1 MVDDLN
7 SLKIIGNAELQER
20 PIEEILAKM
29 MDHVI
34 DEMEILRSANEQ
46 KNL

>member
-20 PIEEILAKM
+20 PIEE
-29 MDHVI
+29 VI
-34 DEMEILRSANEQ
+34 YKKTNKRFR
-46 KNL
+46 

>member
-20 PIEEILAKM
+20 PIEE
-29 MDHVI
+29 VI
-34 DEMEILRSANEQ
+34 HHL
-46 KNL
+46 KNNYFYNPYLDIS

>member
-20 PIEEILAKM
+20 PIEEVILDFLIIK
-29 MDHVI
+29 I
-34 DEMEILRSANEQ
+34 FIQFN
-46 KNL
+46 

>member
-20 PIEEILAKM
+20 PIEE
-29 MDHVI
+29 VI
-34 DEMEILRSANEQ
+34 YHLRKIFVQ
-46 KNL
+46 FLI

>member
-20 PIEEILAKM
+20 PIEEVIYKKKM
-29 MDHVI
+29 RDF
-34 DEMEILRSANEQ
+34 DEMISDLSENDGSCY
-46 KNL
+46 